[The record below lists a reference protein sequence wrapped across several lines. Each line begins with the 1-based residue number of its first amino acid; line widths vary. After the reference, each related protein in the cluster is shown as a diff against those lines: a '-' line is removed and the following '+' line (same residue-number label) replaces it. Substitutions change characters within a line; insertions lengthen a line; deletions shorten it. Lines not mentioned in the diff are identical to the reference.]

1 MMAGAVGAVLAVFGV
16 AGLVPVIVAILAI
29 GAAMAG
35 LTWVILHWKD
45 IMGFAA
51 ASFDALGASVHRL
64 MVVLGLAHDPAKV
77 YTRSTAPPVV
87 PSSIVRA
94 TTPTGGTVGLPNY
107 LYVAPIPGANTKP
120 VHQPV
125 PIHGHGKGTG
135 GGGAVWDMPVIQ
147 GRRSGSGTTVLELH
161 VHPGAVGP
169 ITVQGAAGHDE
180 EALAA
185 RVGAHVVR
193 GLGDE
198 LVHTLTSGAPSILGL
213 SPVLNVPVQR

>member
-1 MMAGAVGAVLAVFGV
+1 MMAIPL
-16 AGLVPVIVAILAI
+16 
-29 GAAMAG
+29 
-35 LTWVILHWKD
+35 
-45 IMGFAA
+45 
-51 ASFDALGASVHRL
+51 HRL
-64 MVVLGLAHDPAKV
+64 MVILGLAHDPAKV
-77 YTRSTAPPVV
+77 YTTTVAPATSPH
-87 PSSIVRA
+87 SLVR
-94 TTPTGGTVGLPNY
+94 TTIPTGGTVGMPNY
-107 LYVAPIPGANTKP
+107 LYVAPIPGAHNKP

-135 GGGAVWDMPVIQ
+135 GGGAVWDMPLIQ

-169 ITVQGAAGHDE
+169 IHVQGAAHNDE

-198 LVHTLTSGAPSILGL
+198 LLHTLTSGAPSVFGL
-213 SPVLNVPVQR
+213 SPVLNTPVAR